1 MLFRIR
7 AGAAGV
13 PAFYTPTGYNTLIH
27 LGGAPIKYNKDKTVA
42 LVSKPKEVRQFNGKN
57 YILEEALKADF
68 ALVKA
73 WKADKN
79 GNLVFR
85 RSAGNFN
92 SPMCKGAKIS
102 IVEVE
107 EIVETGQ
114 LTPESIHIPSIYVDR
129 FFQGKNY
136 LKKMEK
142 RRVRVDRS
150 KENVQKSKADEL
162 RERIARRAALE
173 LTHEMHVNLGIGI
186 PVLVTNFVPE
196 GKTVHFH
203 SENGVLGL
211 IDLTFKHF

>member
-1 MLFRIR
+1 MISIRIR
-7 AGAAGV
+7 AGAAGI

-27 LGGAPIKYNKDKTVA
+27 LGGAPIRYNKDKTVA

-85 RSAGNFN
+85 KSAGNFN

-136 LKKMEK
+136 LKKIEK
-142 RRVRVDRS
+142 RKVRVDQS
-150 KENVQKSKADEL
+150 KGNIQKSKADEL

-173 LTHEMHVNLGIGI
+173 LTHEIHVNLGIGI
-186 PVLVTNFVPE
+186 PVLVTNFVPS
-196 GKTVHFH
+196 GRTVHFH

-211 IDLTFKHF
+211 IDLAFNH